1 MEHRAD
7 VSDSDRGSNVW
18 TDAYLR
24 QRTQEVQCTVN
35 PGGRLCM
42 LRGFVQLYSMQVVSG
57 SHVKFPRGSSAADND
72 KHLPQREVPVFA
84 LGI

>member
-1 MEHRAD
+1 
-7 VSDSDRGSNVW
+7 
-18 TDAYLR
+18 
-24 QRTQEVQCTVN
+24 
-35 PGGRLCM
+35 M